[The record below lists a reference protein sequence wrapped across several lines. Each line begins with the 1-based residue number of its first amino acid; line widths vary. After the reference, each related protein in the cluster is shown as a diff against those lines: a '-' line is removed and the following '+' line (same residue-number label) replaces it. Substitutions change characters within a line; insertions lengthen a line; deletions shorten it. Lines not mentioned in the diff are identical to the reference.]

1 MFWDNDFVQLILA
14 VNTILAFYVVFH
26 RKRSVAASWAWLIIL
41 IIFPILGFI
50 LYGFV
55 SRGLSQENL
64 FAINNQKHIGLDN
77 VTKMI
82 PKIPQ
87 KAGISDTSDQ
97 AQILIDYFNWHH
109 DSPLSKN
116 NKISFFTDGQD
127 KFDHLFEDIDA
138 AQETVNVEY
147 YSFMNDDLG
156 NQFLDLLIKKAKQ
169 GIKVRVIYDPWGS
182 PGATMAWFQ
191 PLINQGGEVVAFITA
206 QNMITKY
213 RMNYHLHRKIV
224 VIDGRISWTGGFNVG
239 DQYVSNS
246 KKFGYWRDTHVR
258 IVGSASLL
266 LQERFVMDWNA
277 SVKNEAQTI
286 SFSPRLFPQIKETG
300 ITTDDVATQIVSDGP
315 DQETPY
321 LRNGMMRLMM
331 LARKSLWI
339 QTPYLVPD
347 DPMIATWVTAA
358 HSGVDVRIMIPCMPD
373 HPFIYRATQWYAN
386 YLLHEG
392 VKIYIYNNGF
402 IHAKTIMVDD
412 RFAAVGSMNQDYRS
426 YELNFEAD
434 AVFYDEN
441 ITKQLKHIFEK
452 DMEKSTELTLADTAK
467 WSRWLRFKQAFSR
480 MLSPI
485 L

>member
-1 MFWDNDFVQLILA
+1 MFWENDFIQLLLA
-14 VNTILAFYVVFH
+14 ANTILAFYVVFR

-41 IIFPILGFI
+41 IIFPVLGFI

-77 VTKMI
+77 VNKMI
-82 PKIPQ
+82 PKVAM
-87 KAGISDTSDQ
+87 KAGKSDTSGQ
-97 AQILIDYFNWHH
+97 ADILIDYFNWKN
-109 DSPLSKN
+109 DAPLSKN
-116 NKISFFTDGQD
+116 NKVSFFTDGKE
-127 KFDHLFEDIDA
+127 KFKHLFEDIKK
-138 AQETVNVEY
+138 AQATINIEY

-156 NQFLDLLIKKAKQ
+156 NKFLDLLVKKAKQ
-169 GIKVRVIYDPWGS
+169 GVKIRLIYDPWGS
-182 PGATMAWFQ
+182 PGATKAWFQ
-191 PLINQGGEVVAFITA
+191 PLINQGGEVIAFITA
-206 QNMITKY
+206 QNMVTKC
-213 RMNYHLHRKIV
+213 RMNYHLHRKVV
-224 VIDGRISWTGGFNVG
+224 VIDGKISWTGGFNVG
-239 DQYVSNS
+239 DQYLGNS
-246 KKFGYWRDTHVR
+246 KKFGYWRDTHLR
-258 IVGSASLL
+258 IVGSASLC

-277 SVKNEAQTI
+277 SIRNKDQAI
-286 SFSPRLFPQIKETG
+286 IFSERLFPK
-300 ITTDDVATQIVSDGP
+300 ITESNLSANDVATQIVSDGP

-331 LARKSLWI
+331 LARKSIWI

-358 HSGVDVRIMIPCMPD
+358 HSGVEVRIMIPCMPD

-392 VKIYIYNNGF
+392 IKIYIYNNGF
-402 IHAKTIMVDD
+402 LHAKTVTVDD
-412 RFAAVGSMNQDYRS
+412 NFSAVGSMNQDYRS

-434 AVFYDEN
+434 AVFYDSN
-441 ITKQLKHIFEK
+441 VTKQLKNIFEDDLK
-452 DMEKSTELTLADTAK
+452 NCSELTLAKTSQ

-480 MLSPI
+480 LLSPI